1 MKFVASTG
9 TLTVWRTGV
18 DLSEEQNLTGLLR
31 EEARL
36 QTAQMINE
44 ASFMAHWTW
53 LDDARD
59 KLLEAQNM
67 LEEEEEQSSSLL
79 RTELQELFQLFK
91 TQETYETQG
100 RLYALSSESSH
111 DRQRLTGRG
120 GDIEMMR
127 LFATP
132 RMDKYMEQANKFLN
146 EPTKPLPSV
155 DQDVEEELGAPTV
168 DVATR
173 EAEMSRLFHDVGIRA
188 MKSLPWWSCRLI
200 CWLARTRTRIRNRE
214 FLLQYLGPA
223 TVDVA
228 SRKAEMS
235 RLIHDVRIRVMKSIL
250 WWSCRLIRWLARTR
264 RRIRHRQM

>member
-1 MKFVASTG
+1 MKFVASTE

-18 DLSEEQNLTGLLR
+18 DFSEEEPTGLLT

-36 QTAQMINE
+36 QTVQMIKE
-44 ASFMAHWTW
+44 ARTIADCGWRLGS
-53 LDDARD
+53 ARD
-59 KLLEAQNM
+59 KLLEAQTM
-67 LEEEEEQSSSLL
+67 LEEGEQSL

-91 TQETYETQG
+91 TQQTYETRG

-111 DRQRLTGRG
+111 DRQRLTVRG
-120 GDIEMMR
+120 GDIDIMR
-127 LFATP
+127 LYATP
-132 RMDKYMEQANKFLN
+132 RMGKYMEQANKFLN

-200 CWLARTRTRIRNRE
+200 CWLARTR
-214 FLLQYLGPA
+214 
-223 TVDVA
+223 
-228 SRKAEMS
+228 
-235 RLIHDVRIRVMKSIL
+235 
-250 WWSCRLIRWLARTR
+250 
-264 RRIRHRQM
+264 RRIRHREIGALPTC